1 MKSQFQGAQT
11 LESSQTV
18 KELKANYDLALSDV
32 LTPRDSALS
41 NLGSWVSE
49 FENSGL
55 TLVDFTRQHSERVY
69 ETLFETSQEIGRI
82 ISSVPEILDGIEDF
96 LPVDRLEYHKARR
109 TYSSHPSTTLR
120 MLDRTSS
127 SRRATQ
133 AMRAGLD
140 DLVLM
145 TARRTFR
152 SYPISTINNLERDAS
167 GRRATQAMRAGLDDL
182 VLMTARRTFR
192 SYPISTIN
200 NLERDASGRRATQA
214 MRAGLD
220 DLVLMTA
227 RRNYPKFP
235 TRTIYD
241 LERDASGRRA
251 ATKIKEHL
259 VTPYDDPSA
268 EDSKSQNPYEESR
281 TSYSQTQE
289 STRTSPAYDDLL
301 SSLRRLGDRSI
312 LTTIESFDPSEV
324 SKVVATVKYLRD
336 KHPEITDKEIA
347 LKYTR
352 LSNNAENTSPERMRA
367 TQIVLTLMGN
377 KISGTLPF

>member
-127 SRRATQ
+127 S
-133 AMRAGLD
+133 
-140 DLVLM
+140 
-145 TARRTFR
+145 
-152 SYPISTINNLERDAS
+152 
-167 GRRATQAMRAGLDDL
+167 RRATQAMRAGLDDL

>member
-11 LESSQTV
+11 LESSQSV

-32 LTPRDSALS
+32 LTPRESALS
-41 NLGSWVSE
+41 DLGSWVSE

-96 LPVDRLEYHKARR
+96 LPVDRREYHKARH

-120 MLDRTSS
+120 KLHHTSS
-127 SRRATQ
+127 SRSAAK

-140 DLVLM
+140 DLV
-145 TARRTFR
+145 
-152 SYPISTINNLERDAS
+152 Y
-167 GRRATQAMRAGLDDL
+167 
-182 VLMTARRTFR
+182 
-192 SYPISTIN
+192 
-200 NLERDASGRRATQA
+200 
-214 MRAGLD
+214 
-220 DLVLMTA
+220 MTA
-227 RRNYPKFP
+227 RRNYSSFSVS
-235 TRTIYD
+235 TIHN

-251 ATKIKEHL
+251 ATKIKEYL
-259 VTPYDDPSA
+259 ATPYDDPSA
-268 EDSKSQNPYEESR
+268 EDNYSQNSYEESR
-281 TSYSQTQE
+281 TSSSQTQE
-289 STRTSPAYDDLL
+289 STRTTPAYDDLL

-324 SKVVATVKYLRD
+324 SKVVATVKYLRE
-336 KHPEITDKEIA
+336 KHPDITDKEIA

>member
-1 MKSQFQGAQT
+1 MKSQFQGAQS

-32 LTPRDSALS
+32 LAPRESALS
-41 NLGSWVSE
+41 SLGSWDSE
-49 FENSGL
+49 FDSSGL
-55 TLVDFTRQHSERVY
+55 TLVDFTRQHSELVC

-82 ISSVPEILDGIEDF
+82 ISLVPEILDGIEDF
-96 LPVDRLEYHKARR
+96 LPVDRQEYHKARR

-120 MLDRTSS
+120 KLDRTSS
-127 SRRATQ
+127 SRSAAKT
-133 AMRAGLD
+133 MRAGLD

-145 TARRTFR
+145 TA
-152 SYPISTINNLERDAS
+152 
-167 GRRATQAMRAGLDDL
+167 Q
-182 VLMTARRTFR
+182 
-192 SYPISTIN
+192 
-200 NLERDASGRRATQA
+200 
-214 MRAGLD
+214 
-220 DLVLMTA
+220 
-227 RRNYPKFP
+227 RNYPRFP
-235 TRTIYD
+235 TRTIYN

-251 ATKIKEHL
+251 ATKIHEHIE
-259 VTPYDDPSA
+259 TPFDDSSA
-268 EDSKSQNPYEESR
+268 EDSYTQDSYEESH
-281 TSYSQTQE
+281 TSSNQTKE
-289 STRTSPAYDDLL
+289 STRTTPAYDDLL

-324 SKVVATVKYLRD
+324 SKVVATVKYLRE